1 MVFETRCLSVQVPRK
16 RWKGNLSPVF
26 RKGKA
31 EECGSYAA
39 FRLSSVSGK
48 TMRLLVRETTLRP
61 MENGEVIGNREH
73 GVPKC
78 RISIPGGFGAVL

>member
-1 MVFETRCLSVQVPRK
+1 MCMVFETRCLSVQVPRK

-61 MENGEVIGNREH
+61 MLGTGSMAFLSAE
-73 GVPKC
+73 
-78 RISIPGGFGAVL
+78 SAFLAVLVLFCD